1 MKNIIKICILFS
13 FFLTTSCLKE
23 DDGIISIPPLTGA
36 TLTPEVGGASQPNQ
50 VWIDLSNP
58 ENGSI
63 TTHRTAWDLGFYTGD
78 QFKVILNNSIL
89 MAADA
94 IDSDNIDAVSE
105 SDFTNLINNLMPSAG
120 FPVEYIDDVAG
131 NYLEEGG
138 TAIAEISSNDL
149 ENKVYLV
156 KLGYE
161 TYQGTDIPPYSAYT
175 IGDSRGYLKIRILRN
190 DENSYK
196 IQYAELNATTHEEF
210 IVEKNNSHHF
220 TFFSFDTENV
230 VEIQPEKKN
239 WDICFTIWNNEI
251 EGFGTY
257 TYSDFILNNTMDGV
271 GSYQIT
277 TDPLTVETDYVNFT
291 IDDVNETLFVYN
303 DQRAIGATWRSTVS
317 GTTSTPVVYADR
329 FYVVKDPDGI
339 LYKLRF
345 ISMLD
350 ENNMRGY
357 PKFEYSTL

>member
-1 MKNIIKICILFS
+1 MKNILNLSVLFLLI
-13 FFLTTSCLKE
+13 LTTSCLKE
-23 DDGIISIPPLTGA
+23 DEDSFTIPPLTGA

-58 ENGSI
+58 ENGSVA
-63 TTHRTAWDLGFYTGD
+63 THRTAWDLGFYTGD

-89 MAADA
+89 MAAGA
-94 IDSDNIDAVSE
+94 IESTNIDAVSE
-105 SDFTNLINNLMPSAG
+105 SDFTGLQNSLMPSAG

-131 NYLEEGG
+131 NYLEENG
-138 TAIAEISSNDL
+138 TAIDEISSTAED
-149 ENKVYLV
+149 NKVYLL

-175 IGDSRGYLKIRILRN
+175 IGDARGYLKIRILRN

-196 IQYAELNATTHEEF
+196 IQYAELNASTHSEF
-210 IVEKNNSHHF
+210 IVEKSETHHF
-220 TFFSFDTENV
+220 TFFSFDTEDV
-230 VEIQPEKKN
+230 VTIQPEKKN
-239 WDICFTIWNNEI
+239 WDLCFTIWNNEI

-277 TDPLTVETDYVNFT
+277 TDPLTVEADYSNFSME
-291 IDDVNETLFVYN
+291 DVDESLFVYN
-303 DQRAIGATWRSTVS
+303 DQRAIGGTWRSTVN
-317 GTTSTPVVYADR
+317 GTTSTPVVHADR
-329 FYVVKDPDGI
+329 FYILKDPDGI
-339 LYKLRF
+339 TYKLRF

-357 PKFEYSTL
+357 PKFEYSPL